1 MMIPGCRP
9 FATGQGATGTELRKS
24 PQSNEGWFGNSL
36 RSRARAGKCGSN
48 NPATA
53 VVIDERDLTAGRLAA
68 VTRELLAD
76 RARRDAMATAM
87 RGLAQPDA
95 ARRIVDCVLELAGV
109 APARAH

>member
-1 MMIPGCRP
+1 
-9 FATGQGATGTELRKS
+9 
-24 PQSNEGWFGNSL
+24 
-36 RSRARAGKCGSN
+36 
-48 NPATA
+48 
-53 VVIDERDLTAGRLAA
+53 LTAGRLAA

-87 RGLAQPDA
+87 RGLARPDA